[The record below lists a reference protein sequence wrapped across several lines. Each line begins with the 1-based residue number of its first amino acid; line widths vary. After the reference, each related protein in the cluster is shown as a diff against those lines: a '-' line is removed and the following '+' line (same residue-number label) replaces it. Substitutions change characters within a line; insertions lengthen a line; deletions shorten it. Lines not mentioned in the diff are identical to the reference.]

1 MKTHSK
7 TVTSLASP
15 RLASLYKWR
24 ILILFIFSTSF
35 SMFGQKNIDGQGK
48 AAKDI
53 HAQHEPTVTH
63 ETYSNGITH
72 LPNNTKEQIAFNV
85 RLQAFVDSCIN
96 DPLHLTRFADQKHTC
111 STHEPVD
118 IASLAK
124 EEARNE
130 FIIQNL
136 EAYKHLFITAA
147 KSMTILEVCDNGG
160 FEQDFLYYE
169 GFTSTFTHGSDT
181 CSPHNSSGP
190 STFIPATLPTTN
202 RFEIVTS
209 GTDPLVGINR
219 TKFGNKALRINNR
232 YGHTSNLCAGS
243 RGVDK
248 ITKKF
253 EVTSTN
259 RIFNI
264 WYAVVLEN
272 PPGHNDSQPFLSMKC
287 DLDPG
292 SELCFAAD
300 FLDCDSTY
308 IDSCEYS
315 PIDVL
320 DWTCHQFRIDSI
332 YIGDTATLEITVADC
347 GLGCHFGYAYID
359 GICEECTGSALGEIF
374 LETIYYN
381 VDCEGDTASIC
392 GSYNPPEICNQNWWL
407 DSIMVNGYSVP
418 GFNIDTVSNTF
429 CVFFPKSN
437 FGTDS
442 CLTVFVK
449 GKFTNG
455 SEFTPFQESNEIEV
469 CQNLY
474 SIPSIDIVVSGCMS
488 NTPTGGSANFN
499 ISDDY
504 YYVTI
509 ELENH
514 DGLDWSIL
522 RTLVDPYPDEED
534 TRELANGTGNTAL
547 VLGPFKIQE
556 GGWLL
561 TLYVEGGCEI
571 IEYVDPPAYCS
582 GCSAFYDVEIGNVQ
596 CLDDDE
602 WSFDIEVPSE
612 TSGSYDLNGIS
623 YNYNEIYTI
632 DELVIGE
639 GCLNFILEGNPN
651 CISEFI
657 ICPPKPCSFNCNL
670 EVYVEDVPCTKDE
683 NGDITYYVDLEVQW
697 PPSKYACYEATDVD
711 GNSLDDGPL
720 PSPQQVGPFD
730 EDIYLTIKICNSSC
744 SPTASCPCYK
754 TIYVPTP
761 DCNQNERI
769 SFTGTSE
776 AEPHTNPIVYVQP
789 NPTHSDEIIIY
800 SSLPKTEYVILD
812 VQGKR
817 IVTNSFIGQ
826 RQSQTLHVPPGMYF
840 LKYKDLVG
848 QISVIKII
856 KL

>member
-1 MKTHSK
+1 MHASFHRVSRWRLAGLFMVLTACPMFGQRILDAQMNAEPQTGIEAQMAFLARIQAQVDSCMTDPSFKDRYAGRKNTGDVYK
-7 TVTSLASP
+7 RWGGTSLA
-15 RLASLYKWR
+15 
-24 ILILFIFSTSF
+24 
-35 SMFGQKNIDGQGK
+35 M
-48 AAKDI
+48 
-53 HAQHEPTVTH
+53 
-63 ETYSNGITH
+63 
-72 LPNNTKEQIAFNV
+72 
-85 RLQAFVDSCIN
+85 
-96 DPLHLTRFADQKHTC
+96 
-111 STHEPVD
+111 
-118 IASLAK
+118 
-124 EEARNE
+124 EEARNH
-130 FIIQNL
+130 FFLQNL
-136 EAYKHLFITAA
+136 EEYRNSFNSTSRH
-147 KSMTILEVCDNGG
+147 MTLPDVCDNGG

-169 GFTSTFTHGSDT
+169 GFTSTFTYGSDSCT
-181 CSPHNSSGP
+181 PYDSSGP
-190 STFIPATLPTTN
+190 SVFVPATLPTTN

-219 TKFGNKALRINNR
+219 TKFGDKALRINNR
-232 YGHTSNLCAGS
+232 YGHTSDRCAGS

-248 ITKKF
+248 MTKKF

-272 PPGHNDSQPFLSMKC
+272 PSGHTDAQPFLTMKC
-287 DLDPG
+287 DLDPAG
-292 SELCFAAD
+292 ELCFAAD

-308 IDSCEYS
+308 ADSICEYD

-320 DWTCHQFRIDSI
+320 DWTCHRFRIDSI

-374 LETIYYN
+374 LESIYYN

-407 DSIMVNGYSVP
+407 DSIMVDGYTIP
-418 GFNIDTVSNTF
+418 GFTIDTTSNTF
-429 CVFFPKSN
+429 CFDFPISN

-442 CLTVFVK
+442 CLTVSVK
-449 GKFTNG
+449 GRFTNG

-469 CQNLY
+469 CKNLY
-474 SIPSIDIVVSGCMS
+474 SIPSIDIVVSGCMD
-488 NTPTGGSANFN
+488 NTPEGEDPNNN

-514 DGLDWSIL
+514 DGLDWSAL
-522 RTLVDPYPDEED
+522 RTLVDPYPDEVYI
-534 TRELANGTGNTAL
+534 REIANGTGNTQL

-556 GGWLL
+556 GGWIL

-571 IEYVDPPAYCS
+571 IEYIEPPAYCS
-582 GCSAFYDVEIGNVQ
+582 GCSAFYEVEIGNVQ

-623 YNYNEIYTI
+623 YDYNEIYSI

-711 GNSLDDGPL
+711 GNSLDDGTL

-744 SPTASCPCYK
+744 SPTANCPCYK

-769 SFTGTSE
+769 LFTGTSE
-776 AEPHTNPIVYVQP
+776 AEPHTNAPVYVQP

-826 RQSQTLHVPPGMYF
+826 QQSQTLHVPPGMYF

-848 QISVIKII
+848 QIFVIKII
-856 KL
+856 KQ

>member
-1 MKTHSK
+1 M
-7 TVTSLASP
+7 
-15 RLASLYKWR
+15 
-24 ILILFIFSTSF
+24 
-35 SMFGQKNIDGQGK
+35 
-48 AAKDI
+48 
-53 HAQHEPTVTH
+53 
-63 ETYSNGITH
+63 
-72 LPNNTKEQIAFNV
+72 
-85 RLQAFVDSCIN
+85 
-96 DPLHLTRFADQKHTC
+96 
-111 STHEPVD
+111 
-118 IASLAK
+118 
-124 EEARNE
+124 EEARNQ

-136 EAYKHLFITAA
+136 AKYKQLIISAEQ
-147 KSMTILEVCDNGG
+147 SMTIMEICDNGE

-169 GFTSTFTHGSDT
+169 GFTSTYEFGSDS
-181 CSPHNSSGP
+181 CSPYTSSGP
-190 STFIPATLPTTN
+190 SVFIPATLPTTN

-209 GTDPLVGINR
+209 GVDPLVGINR
-219 TKFGNKALRINNR
+219 TKFGDKALRINNH
-232 YGHTSNLCAGS
+232 YGHSQNCS
-243 RGVDK
+243 FNRGVDK

-253 EVTSTN
+253 EVTSAN
-259 RIFNI
+259 RVFNI
-264 WYAVVLEN
+264 WYAAVLEN
-272 PPGHNDSQPFLSMKC
+272 PTGHINSQPFLSMKC
-287 DLDPG
+287 DLDPA

-308 IDSCEYS
+308 ADSLCEYR
-315 PIDVL
+315 PLDVL

-407 DSIMVNGYSVP
+407 DSIMVDGYTIP
-418 GFNIDTVSNTF
+418 GFTIDTTSNTF
-429 CVFFPKSN
+429 CIDFPISN

-455 SEFTPFQESNEIEV
+455 SEFIPFQASNEIEI
-469 CQNLY
+469 CKDQY

-534 TRELANGTGNTAL
+534 TREIANGTGNTAL

-556 GGWLL
+556 GDWLL

-571 IEYVDPPAYCS
+571 IEYIEPPTYCS
-582 GCSAFYDVEIGNVQ
+582 GCSAFYEVEIGNIV
-596 CLDDDE
+596 CDDDD
-602 WSFDIEVPSE
+602 WSFDLYVPSE
-612 TSGSYDLNGIS
+612 TGTNFTLNSTSYS
-623 YNYNEIYTI
+623 YNTIHTINVGAIQQGCIEYT
-632 DELVIGE
+632 LSTGT
-639 GCLNFILEGNPN
+639 CNTKFT
-651 CISEFI
+651 

-683 NGDITYYVDLEVQW
+683 FGVITYYVDLEVKW
-697 PPSKYACYEATDVD
+697 PPSKYACYVVTDVS
-711 GNSLDDGPL
+711 GTPLDDGPL
-720 PSPQQVGPFD
+720 PSPQQVGPFT
-730 EDIYLTIKICNSSC
+730 EDIYLTLYVCNSSNC
-744 SPTASCPCYK
+744 TNCPCYK

-761 DCNQNERI
+761 DCNQSERI
-769 SFTGTSE
+769 VITGTKEVEFSNR
-776 AEPHTNPIVYVQP
+776 AEVYVQP
-789 NPTHSDEIIIY
+789 NPTNSGEIMIY
-800 SSLPKTEYVILD
+800 SSLLRTEYEIID
-812 VQGKR
+812 IHGKR
-817 IVTNSFIGQ
+817 IVMDSFTGTEH
-826 RQSQTLHVPPGMYF
+826 RQSLLVPSGLYF
-840 LKYKDLVG
+840 LKYRDMNG
-848 QISVIKII
+848 HESVLKII
-856 KL
+856 KQ